1 MMIPAPLEGE
11 WLWDE
16 TNEIWV
22 PLIKN
27 ETGMPDIDASL
38 GQQL

>member
-1 MMIPAPLEGE
+1 MIPAPIDGE
-11 WLWDE
+11 HLWDE

-22 PLIKN
+22 SLIKTDN
-27 ETGMPDIDASL
+27 GIPDIDASL